1 MGRKEALPTFPISP
15 SHPPNSFMSASGV
28 YLVAAG
34 RAGWWPNIIL
44 FSSIFSVT
52 QRMPNLP
59 MRPSGRAWLLW
70 MNESSE
76 QVYRVQLLANVM
88 TWSLR

>member
-15 SHPPNSFMSASGV
+15 SHPPIHSYQLPVFTWWQLVEQAGGQISF
-28 YLVAAG
+28 
-34 RAGWWPNIIL
+34 
-44 FSSIFSVT
+44 FSHQFFSVT

-59 MRPSGRAWLLW
+59 MRPPGRAWLLW

-76 QVYRVQLLANVM
+76 QVCRVQLLANVM
-88 TWSLR
+88 SWSLR